1 MDQIPVEY
9 SNLTNYFKKLLE
21 SATPEKPLYIFLDSL
36 DQLNAANSAHSLS
49 WLPVN
54 LPRNCKLVVTTL
66 QGYFGI
72 LETLRSMIE
81 SEQNFLFVDPMGKQL
96 GEIVLQDMLIKIR
109 RSISSEQLTVVREAL
124 AHCNDALYVKLV
136 FDQIR
141 LWRSFTTEISIKPS
155 INEIIEDTFGRVENA
170 HGKVLVSAA
179 MAYVTASKSGLSETE
194 VEDLISIDETVLNDI
209 YQYHLP
215 PTRRIPPLLW
225 TRIRS
230 EIPAYLS
237 EREADG
243 VTVVSWYHRQFING
257 KWIKELLLF

>member
-1 MDQIPVEY
+1 MGEELGLIAIQEM
-9 SNLTNYFKKLLE
+9 
-21 SATPEKPLYIFLDSL
+21 
-36 DQLNAANSAHSLS
+36 LS
-49 WLPVN
+49 
-54 LPRNCKLVVTTL
+54 
-66 QGYFGI
+66 
-72 LETLRSMIE
+72 
-81 SEQNFLFVDPMGKQL
+81 
-96 GEIVLQDMLIKIR
+96 
-109 RSISSEQLTVVREAL
+109 SISRCINAEQTEVVKTAL
-124 AHCNDALYVKLV
+124 KACNEALYVKLV

-141 LWRSFTTEISIKPS
+141 LWRSFTTGPAELSIKTT
-155 INEIIEDTFGRVENA
+155 IYDIIGDTFYRVEMA
-170 HGKVLVSAA
+170 HGKVLVGAA
-179 MAYVTASKSGLSETE
+179 MAYVTASKNGLGETE

-257 KWIKELLLF
+257 K